1 MAHYVD
7 GFDVPVP
14 QRNLDAYREM
24 ADPRL
29 KDMMDRRL
37 RFDGMRMLCGGFKGL
52 VELP

>member
-7 GFDVPVP
+7 GLDVPVP

-29 KDMMDRRL
+29 DMVDRRL
-37 RFDGMRMLCGGFKGL
+37 PFDGMRMLCGGFNGL